1 MALDLR
7 KMKSKQQ
14 NLNGGGF
21 QWKPQDGENLIRIVP
36 VPDGDPFKEVH
47 LHYNIER
54 GGVLCPKRNFG
65 EECPACDY
73 ASSLFNSGDEESR
86 KAAKDI
92 VAKKRFYSP
101 VIDRNDA
108 NGGVRW
114 YAYSKTVY
122 EKMLSLVL
130 NPDYG
135 DITDPESGTDLNI
148 TYSKGGKGT
157 FPSTDVQ
164 PKRKSSILS
173 KDEAL
178 LTEIAEKDYDIF
190 NNFKRKSPE
199 EIKELLDVYLLGDD
213 NAEEGGDVSPA
224 NEKSLVDEVYQ
235 KLRKS

>member
-1 MALDLR
+1 
-7 KMKSKQQ
+7 MKAKKQ
-14 NLNGGGF
+14 NINGNGF
-21 QWKPQDGENLIRIVP
+21 QWKPQEGDNLIRVVP

-47 LHYNIER
+47 IHYNIEK

-65 EECPACDY
+65 EECPVCDY
-73 ASSLFNSGDEESR
+73 VSALYNSGDEESR
-86 KAAKDI
+86 KAAKEL
-92 VAKKRFYSP
+92 VAKKRFYTP
-101 VIDRNDA
+101 VVDRNDA
-108 NGGVRW
+108 NGGIRW

-135 DITDPESGTDLNI
+135 DITDDKTGTDLTI
-148 TYSKGGKGT
+148 TYTKGPKGS
-157 FPSTDVQ
+157 FPTTDVT

-173 KDEAL
+173 EDKVL
-178 LTEIAEKDYDIF
+178 LKEVVEMDYDIF
-190 NNFKRKSPE
+190 NNFKRKNAE
-199 EIKELLDVYLLGDD
+199 EVKALLDVYLLGDD